1 MRIYAALHAPS
12 TTIGR
17 TVTPIMQPLGGTVT
31 TSSPMIPTVV
41 HGLEPENLPSTSG
54 AQWSSSHG
62 GRARRYR
69 STRRTPHPGR
79 LHRTP
84 VIGSLPRQV
93 AAVYEDRSTRSIS
106 PIAGPST
113 PDHAPTT
120 CLASLSARDAFMGHP
135 DDKDDGMG
143 E

>member
-1 MRIYAALHAPS
+1 
-12 TTIGR
+12 
-17 TVTPIMQPLGGTVT
+17 
-31 TSSPMIPTVV
+31 MIPTVV
-41 HGLEPENLPSTSG
+41 HDLDLGDLPSTSG

-69 STRRTPHPGR
+69 STRRAPHPGR

-84 VIGSLPRQV
+84 VIGSLPREV

-106 PIAGPST
+106 PIAGPSA
-113 PDHAPTT
+113 PDPAPAT
-120 CLASLSARDAFMGHP
+120 CSTSLSARDVFMGHP
-135 DDKDDGMG
+135 DNDDDDMG